1 MKRNEL
7 LAKSLT
13 LGLAVATAATSMS
26 VPGGLLAPETVYAEE
41 AGTEGVGGAG
51 NSEGEATD
59 TRTVL
64 NEENIGQYIGLGSS
78 VISVNSKAETAVGV
92 NVHYL
97 TKTGWSE
104 EKYGKC
110 VVKYRNVGG
119 SEWINPTFQVGES
132 YDVYVNVDDK
142 GTELAAAKELIKIG
156 TVKVYEDWESKDYY
170 LQCKDGE
177 SGEPLV
183 MDENYGTFDKGTND
197 FKNQMINDAIILA
210 PDGMKISTTVDGE
223 YTSKVI
229 IPREKLLGG
238 SKGMDIFAK
247 IDSQPQIYAK
257 NVHVYFKLLNG
268 DEKRI
273 SGSVELAGEAIIGKT
288 LKASV
293 TSDDKDTTYQY
304 RFVRE
309 KDGKEEVA
317 QAFGQ
322 SDSYTITKDDV
333 GCTIKVI
340 VTATTENMVGEL
352 VSDATAIVKKKVCDA
367 PTFGEN
373 CFDEATRT
381 LTATVT
387 DGITAAQLEYSLD
400 GGNTWVNGNVEN
412 SILTVDGTS
421 AALKLPA
428 QAYNANAIQIRV
440 AETDDTEA
448 SKEAL
453 YENAIARKGVNLA
466 EAKVSL
472 TDDNKTAFTYTGKPV
487 FDADSVTVVYGE
499 NKTLNASAYKV
510 YYTDSTATEAGT
522 NTVAP
527 TAVGDYKLWI
537 VPASEDSEDCYGST
551 TLEFNITAA
560 KVTTTEELQKYVNF
574 GEIPTL
580 TYNKQNQSD
589 TVCEKVTIKKEY
601 EKDTAIT
608 SISFKKE
615 NEDDDVDM
623 IGAGTYDVYVG
634 LAGNYET
641 EDPVKIDTVTIAPY
655 ETKASD
661 ITVEGNASTYYG
673 GEVLYQKM
681 NVNDLLDWE
690 KVKLTYKQVENGNGD
705 KVTDAEAFEKA
716 PENAG
721 KYDIY
726 VAYIDDDL
734 NCKNL
739 DATKTGAQIV
749 ITKADKKV
757 TAGQLVVN
765 SGDDKEQS
773 IDLKAIV
780 NELTCTGVD
789 QTIKANVTSDDGYFA
804 ADGLK
809 YADGVIKVK
818 LDTAKTS
825 NLPDNTKATIHVDF
839 GNSFNNYKV
848 AFDIPVV
855 ITTKKVANIT
865 IANATNGILGTY
877 GKVPE
882 QLTFTISGV
891 EGLDLTKK
899 TDAEIASAC
908 LEKYGNSNWAFG
920 CTIHN
925 QNGEEVKSIENAG
938 TYSVHVTYWD
948 SKCYGEIT
956 DVIVVEPKKIEQTA
970 DFNGILSLG
979 TASFAYNF
987 ENQYDAI
994 KKLVQLD
1001 AKDGVGS
1008 GDYDVVIKKG
1018 DSETE
1023 DASDAGSYGVYI
1035 VFNHGNYTTSG
1046 KLVQLGT
1053 VDIAKNKDAI
1063 TLDVAKDG
1071 TPIVRV
1077 GSRTIPNG
1085 ELQQILY
1092 VDKNGK
1098 ESKVK
1103 PTAAGKYKVKVSYT
1117 NSNLENKLEGA
1128 EKEFAITSGGSSGS
1142 SSSGGSTSGGSSAG
1156 GGAATTPSKD
1166 DTKKDDTK
1174 KDTTTKTETK
1184 PDGTK
1189 VTTTETKAAD
1199 GSVQT
1204 KIELKNDT
1212 AGVDATVNVAKD
1224 AQGKVTGVTADVN
1237 QTATDKQTAISAATV
1252 AQITA
1257 AAGTKDVAIT
1267 TKTVDANGKTVREVT
1282 VNASDLTA
1290 GKKLK
1295 VVAIDPKTGEKT
1307 LVNKTTYKV
1316 AADGSLALD
1325 NLGNDSYEV
1334 VTTAEVNALTKE
1346 ILQSI
1351 RPERS
1356 KANIA
1361 AGKKTKLSLDDALN
1375 MDNVAK
1381 ITYKTSK
1388 KSVATVNPNG
1398 TVTARKEGKVTIKA
1412 IVTLN
1417 NGKKK
1422 TVRMN
1427 LTVKARK

>member
-26 VPGGLLAPETVYAEE
+26 VPGGLLAPETVYAADESGTTESNVKLSSDNVATYFALSDQPIVAVTLNESTVTKVNGPLVNCVKEGTGVIDEKSYGKLTITFKDSTDKDDVEKNNLEVGKEYNVYINVDGKGTVLAAADQPVKLGKVTVYEDLGDNAILTYKDGSADAAGVTDLTNKEFKNDVVISVSEGATISTSSTVGSDTSVTIPRGNIVSGSLPVALYVKKNDKTYAKIVTLNFGQKAAPSGMTGTASITTAQGE
-41 AGTEGVGGAG
+41 AISKLVIGDTVKAKYDGLDAKSLKYQWYRVPA
-51 NSEGEATD
+51 EGEA
-59 TRTVL
+59 
-64 NEENIGQYIGLGSS
+64 
-78 VISVNSKAETAVGV
+78 
-92 NVHYL
+92 
-97 TKTGWSE
+97 
-104 EKYGKC
+104 
-110 VVKYRNVGG
+110 
-119 SEWINPTFQVGES
+119 
-132 YDVYVNVDDK
+132 
-142 GTELAAAKELIKIG
+142 
-156 TVKVYEDWESKDYY
+156 
-170 LQCKDGE
+170 
-177 SGEPLV
+177 
-183 MDENYGTFDKGTND
+183 
-197 FKNQMINDAIILA
+197 
-210 PDGMKISTTVDGE
+210 
-223 YTSKVI
+223 
-229 IPREKLLGG
+229 
-238 SKGMDIFAK
+238 
-247 IDSQPQIYAK
+247 
-257 NVHVYFKLLNG
+257 
-268 DEKRI
+268 
-273 SGSVELAGEAIIGKT
+273 EAI
-288 LKASV
+288 KA
-293 TSDDKDTTYQY
+293 
-304 RFVRE
+304 
-309 KDGKEEVA
+309 
-317 QAFGQ
+317 
-322 SDSYTITKDDV
+322 
-333 GCTIKVI
+333 
-340 VTATTENMVGEL
+340 ATTETYTVTTADLGCKLKVE
-352 VSDATAIVKKKVCDA
+352 VSDDALSGIKDATTSVAVAKKDYKGEA
-367 PTFGEN
+367 PKFGES

-381 LTATVT
+381 LTATVAEGT
-387 DGITAAQLEYSLD
+387 TAAQLEYSLD
-400 GGNTWVNGNVEN
+400 GGAVWTKGDATG
-412 SILTVDGTS
+412 SILTVEGTS
-421 AALKLPA
+421 AKLALD
-428 QAYNANAIQIRV
+428 ANAYETNKIQIRV
-440 AETDDTEA
+440 AATDDTEA
-448 SKEAL
+448 SEEAT
-453 YENAIARKGVNLA
+453 YTTAIPRKGVDL
-466 EAKVSL
+466 S
-472 TDDNKTAFTYTGKPV
+472 TATVKINNATETSFTYTGTDV
-487 FDADSVTVVYGE
+487 ITSVAVEGLDDT
-499 NKTLNASAYKV
+499 KYKV
-510 YYTDSTATEAGT
+510 YYTDSKAAEAGT

-537 VPASEDSEDCYGST
+537 VPASADSEDCYGSKSVD
-551 TLEFNITAA
+551 FSIKAITVD
-560 KVTTTEELQKYVNF
+560 KSTIGNYIDFTGLSDLK
-574 GEIPTL
+574 L
-580 TYNKQNQSD
+580 TYNGEDQWDNIFA
-589 TVCEKVTIKKEY
+589 V
-601 EKDTAIT
+601 
-608 SISFKKE
+608 ISSKNTKLVPEDELDVVFKKQ
-615 NEDDDVDM
+615 DDASQKNYLDDIVD
-623 IGAGTYDVYVG
+623 AGTYNVYVG
-634 LAGNYET
+634 IDLENIKTT
-641 EDPVKIDTVTIAPY
+641 EPVQIGTVTVDKY
-655 ETKASD
+655 KTDASA
-661 ITVEGNASTYYG
+661 IKVVGNESTYYG
-673 GEVLYQKM
+673 GTVLYKNMDVTDPLMKGQF
-681 NVNDLLDWE
+681 VTLS
-690 KVKLTYKQVENGNGD
+690 YKQIQDGNDNTVNKGLSD
-705 KVTDAEAFEKA
+705 TA
-716 PENAG
+716 PVNAG
-721 KYDIY
+721 IY
-726 VAYIDDDL
+726 EIHATYTKDP
-734 NCKNL
+734 NCEAL
-739 DATKTGAQIV
+739 GTTKTDAQIV

-765 SGDDKEQS
+765 KDATEEQS
-773 IDLKAIV
+773 IDLTAIV
-780 NELTCTGVD
+780 NELKCEGLD
-789 QTIKANVTSDDGYFA
+789 QPITADVTSKDDYFTT
-804 ADGLK
+804 DGLK
-809 YADGVIKVK
+809 YEDGVIKVK
-818 LDTAKTS
+818 LDTSKTGS
-825 NLPDNTKATIHVDF
+825 LTDNTKATIHVDF
-839 GNSFNNYKV
+839 KNSFNNYKV

-865 IANATNGILGTY
+865 IANAAAGVLGTY
-877 GKVPE
+877 ESLPE

-891 EGLDLTKK
+891 DGLDLTEK
-899 TDAEIASAC
+899 TDAEIANAC
-908 LEKYGNSNWAFG
+908 SEKYGDSNWAFG

-956 DVIVVEPKKIEQTA
+956 DVIVVKPKEIGQTA

-979 TASFAYNF
+979 TASLAYNF

-1035 VFNHGNYTTSG
+1035 AFNHGNYTTSG

-1071 TPIVRV
+1071 TPIVKV
-1077 GSRTIPNG
+1077 GSRTIPN
-1085 ELQQILY
+1085 EKLQKIQY
-1092 VDKNGK
+1092 FDEKGK
-1098 ESKVK
+1098 ELSVK

-1128 EKEFAITSGGSSGS
+1128 EKEFTITSGNTSVVSPSGGSSV
-1142 SSSGGSTSGGSSAG
+1142 G

-1204 KIELKNDT
+1204 KIELKNDV

-1252 AQITA
+1252 AQITE
-1257 AAGTKDVAIT
+1257 AAGTKDVEIT

-1334 VTTAEVNALTKE
+1334 VTTAEINALTKE

>member
-1 MKRNEL
+1 MHKRRTWGMKRNEL

-26 VPGGLLAPETVYAEE
+26 VPGGLLTPETVYAADES
-41 AGTEGVGGAG
+41 GTTESNVKLSSDNVATYFALSDQPIVAVTLNESTVTKVNGPLVNCVKEGTGVIDEKSYGKLTITFKDSTDKDDVEKNNLEVGKEYNVYINVDGKG
-51 NSEGEATD
+51 
-59 TRTVL
+59 TVL
-64 NEENIGQYIGLGSS
+64 AAADQPVKLGK
-78 VISVNSKAETAVGV
+78 VTVYEDLGDNAILTYKDGADDKTGVTDLTNKEFKNDVGISVSDGATISTSSTVGSNTSVTIPRGNIVSGSLPVALYVKKDNTTYAKIVTLNFAQKAAPSEMTGTASITTEKDGAISKLVIGDTVKAKYEGSDAKSLKYQWYRVPAAGDEAVKIEGATEASYTLTA
-92 NVHYL
+92 
-97 TKTGWSE
+97 
-104 EKYGKC
+104 
-110 VVKYRNVGG
+110 
-119 SEWINPTFQVGES
+119 
-132 YDVYVNVDDK
+132 DDK
-142 GTELAAAKELIKIG
+142 GCKM
-156 TVKVYEDWESKDYY
+156 KVVIS
-170 LQCKDGE
+170 
-177 SGEPLV
+177 
-183 MDENYGTFDKGTND
+183 
-197 FKNQMINDAIILA
+197 DATL
-210 PDGMKISTTVDGE
+210 S
-223 YTSKVI
+223 
-229 IPREKLLGG
+229 G
-238 SKGMDIFAK
+238 SK
-247 IDSQPQIYAK
+247 
-257 NVHVYFKLLNG
+257 
-268 DEKRI
+268 E
-273 SGSVELAGEAIIGKT
+273 
-288 LKASV
+288 
-293 TSDDKDTTYQY
+293 
-304 RFVRE
+304 
-309 KDGKEEVA
+309 
-317 QAFGQ
+317 
-322 SDSYTITKDDV
+322 
-333 GCTIKVI
+333 
-340 VTATTENMVGEL
+340 ATTEAV
-352 VSDATAIVKKKVCDA
+352 VKM
-367 PTFGEN
+367 
-373 CFDEATRT
+373 
-381 LTATVT
+381 
-387 DGITAAQLEYSLD
+387 
-400 GGNTWVNGNVEN
+400 
-412 SILTVDGTS
+412 
-421 AALKLPA
+421 
-428 QAYNANAIQIRV
+428 
-440 AETDDTEA
+440 
-448 SKEAL
+448 
-453 YENAIARKGVNLA
+453 KGVNL
-466 EAKVSL
+466 ETAKVTL
-472 TDDNKTAFTYTGKPV
+472 NDAADKNEFTYTGT
-487 FDADSVTVVYGE
+487 SVITSVKVASGE
-499 NKTLNASAYKV
+499 TTLEESKYKV
-510 YYTDSTATEAGT
+510 CYTNSTATEAGT

-537 VPASEDSEDCYGST
+537 VPASEDSEDCYGSKSVD
-551 TLEFNITAA
+551 FSIKAITVDETNKNSYIEYAG
-560 KVTTTEELQKYVNF
+560 LQNL
-574 GEIPTL
+574 TL
-580 TYNKQNQSD
+580 TYNGEDQWDNIFAVISSKNTKLVPEDELDVVFKKQNDSSQ
-589 TVCEKVTIKKEY
+589 KNY
-601 EKDTAIT
+601 L
-608 SISFKKE
+608 
-615 NEDDDVDM
+615 DDIVD
-623 IGAGTYDVYVG
+623 AGTYDVYVG
-634 LAGNYET
+634 IYLDNIKTT
-641 EDPVKIDTVTIAPY
+641 EPVQIGTVTVDPHQ
-655 ETKASD
+655 TDASA
-661 ITVEGNASTYYG
+661 IKVVGNESTYYG
-673 GEVLYQKM
+673 GTVLHK
-681 NVNDLLDWE
+681 NVDVTDSLMQGQL
-690 KVKLTYKQVENGNGD
+690 VTLTYKQVKDGNGND
-705 KVTDAEAFEKA
+705 VVKEASEAA
-716 PENAG
+716 PVNAG
-721 KYDIY
+721 TYDIY
-726 VAYIDDDL
+726 AAYTKDP
-734 NCKNL
+734 NCTAL

-765 SGDDKEQS
+765 KDATEEQS
-773 IDLKAIV
+773 IDLTAIV
-780 NELTCTGVD
+780 DKLTCTGVD
-789 QTIKANVTSDDGYFA
+789 QTIKANVTSDDDYFT

-809 YADGVIKVK
+809 YEGGVIKVK
-818 LDTAKTS
+818 LDTAKTN

-839 GNSFNNYKV
+839 KNSFNNYKV

-877 GKVPE
+877 GKVPK

-891 EGLDLTKK
+891 ENLDLTKK
-899 TDAEIASAC
+899 TDAEIKSAC
-908 LEKYGNSNWAFG
+908 LEKYGDSNWAFG

-956 DVIVVEPKKIEQTA
+956 DVIVVKPKEIGQTS
-970 DFNGILSLG
+970 DFGGILSLG
-979 TASFAYNF
+979 TASLAYNF

-1008 GDYDVVIKKG
+1008 GDYEVVIKKG

-1035 VFNHGNYTTSG
+1035 AFNHGNYTTSG

-1071 TPIVRV
+1071 TPIVKV
-1077 GSRTIPNG
+1077 GSRTIPNK

-1092 VDKNGK
+1092 VD
-1098 ESKVK
+1098 ESGAESGVK

-1128 EKEFAITSGGSSGS
+1128 VKEFTITSGGSSGNTS
-1142 SSSGGSTSGGSSAG
+1142 VVSPSGGSSAG

-1295 VVAIDPKTGEKT
+1295 VVAVDPKTGEKT

>member
-41 AGTEGVGGAG
+41 ADAEGASGSSA
-51 NSEGEATD
+51 GEATD

-64 NEENIGQYIGLGSS
+64 SESNLKDYFKLAIPIITIKSGETTTPVIGAVVGYKKEANAEECKKLYGDIQITYKDADGAKDVQPTAF
-78 VISVNSKAETAVGV
+78 KAGETYTVF
-92 NVHYL
+92 
-97 TKTGWSE
+97 
-104 EKYGKC
+104 
-110 VVKYRNVGG
+110 
-119 SEWINPTFQVGES
+119 I
-132 YDVYVNVDDK
+132 NVDGK
-142 GTELAAAKELIKIG
+142 GSKLAAASDALKLGEVTAYEDVPDDLTLTFKDGSDDGKGVTDITGQTFKNNVIVSVEGATIG
-156 TVKVYEDWESKDYY
+156 T
-170 LQCKDGE
+170 
-177 SGEPLV
+177 
-183 MDENYGTFDKGTND
+183 DENVGEGTSVTISRENIASGTYPVALYVKKDDKTYAKIVTLNFAQKAAPSEMTGKASITDSEGAPISKLVIGDTVKAQYDGKDAKSLKYQWYRVPAEGGEAEAIANATAETYTLTAADKGY
-197 FKNQMINDAIILA
+197 KMKVVISDATL
-210 PDGMKISTTVDGE
+210 S
-223 YTSKVI
+223 
-229 IPREKLLGG
+229 G
-238 SKGMDIFAK
+238 SK
-247 IDSQPQIYAK
+247 
-257 NVHVYFKLLNG
+257 
-268 DEKRI
+268 E
-273 SGSVELAGEAIIGKT
+273 
-288 LKASV
+288 
-293 TSDDKDTTYQY
+293 
-304 RFVRE
+304 
-309 KDGKEEVA
+309 
-317 QAFGQ
+317 
-322 SDSYTITKDDV
+322 
-333 GCTIKVI
+333 
-340 VTATTENMVGEL
+340 ATTEAV
-352 VSDATAIVKKKVCDA
+352 VKM
-367 PTFGEN
+367 
-373 CFDEATRT
+373 
-381 LTATVT
+381 
-387 DGITAAQLEYSLD
+387 
-400 GGNTWVNGNVEN
+400 
-412 SILTVDGTS
+412 
-421 AALKLPA
+421 
-428 QAYNANAIQIRV
+428 
-440 AETDDTEA
+440 
-448 SKEAL
+448 
-453 YENAIARKGVNLA
+453 KGVNLA
-466 EAKVSL
+466 DVNVTLNDSAGKNE
-472 TDDNKTAFTYTGKPV
+472 FTYTGE
-487 FDADSVTVVYGE
+487 SVIKSVKVASGE
-499 NKTLNASAYKV
+499 TELDKSKYKV
-510 YYTDSTATEAGT
+510 YYTDSAATEAGT
-522 NTVAP
+522 DTVAP

-537 VPASEDSEDCYGST
+537 VPAEGADEDCYDSKSVDFSIKAITVDKST
-551 TLEFNITAA
+551 IDNYIAY
-560 KVTTTEELQKYVNF
+560 TELSNLK
-574 GEIPTL
+574 L
-580 TYNKQNQSD
+580 TYNGEDQWDNIFA
-589 TVCEKVTIKKEY
+589 V
-601 EKDTAIT
+601 
-608 SISFKKE
+608 ISSKNTKLVPEDELDVVFKKQGASQ
-615 NEDDDVDM
+615 EDYLDDIVD
-623 IGAGTYDVYVG
+623 AGTYNVYVG
-634 LAGNYET
+634 IDLENIKTT
-641 EDPVKIDTVTIAPY
+641 EPVQIGTVTVDKY
-655 ETKASD
+655 KTDASA
-661 ITVEGNASTYYG
+661 IKVVGNESAYYG
-673 GEVLYQKM
+673 GTVLHKNM
-681 NVNDLLDWE
+681 DVTDPLMKGLF
-690 KVKLTYKQVENGNGD
+690 VTLTYKQVKDGNGNVVD
-705 KVTDAEAFEKA
+705 KDASQAA
-716 PENAG
+716 PVNAG
-721 KYDIY
+721 TYDIY
-726 VAYIDDDL
+726 AAYTNDP
-734 NCKNL
+734 NCTDL
-739 DATKTGAQIV
+739 DATKTGEQIV
-749 ITKADKKV
+749 ITKADKNV

-765 SGDDKEQS
+765 KDATEEQS
-773 IDLKAIV
+773 IDLTGIV
-780 NELTCTGVD
+780 KELTCSGVD
-789 QTIKANVTSDDGYFA
+789 QTITADVTSEDGYFA
-804 ADGLK
+804 TDGLK
-809 YADGVIKVK
+809 YENGVIKVK
-818 LDTAKTS
+818 LDTAKTG

-891 EGLDLTKK
+891 ENLDLTEK
-899 TDAEIASAC
+899 TDAEIANAC
-908 LEKYGNSNWAFG
+908 SGKYGDSNWAFG

-1018 DSETE
+1018 VSETE

-1035 VFNHGNYTTSG
+1035 AFNHGNYTTSG
-1046 KLVQLGT
+1046 LVQLGT

-1071 TPIVRV
+1071 TPIVKV
-1077 GSRTIPNG
+1077 GSRTIPN
-1085 ELQQILY
+1085 EKLQKILY
-1092 VDKNGK
+1092 LDEKGK
-1098 ESKVK
+1098 ELDAK

-1117 NSNLENKLEGA
+1117 NSNLENKLEGV
-1128 EKEFAITSGGSSGS
+1128 EKEFTITSGGSSGNTT
-1142 SSSGGSTSGGSSAG
+1142 GGSTSGGSSVG

-1204 KIELKNDT
+1204 KIELKNDV

-1295 VVAIDPKTGEKT
+1295 VVAVDPKTGEKT

-1356 KANIA
+1356 KANLA

>member
-26 VPGGLLAPETVYAEE
+26 VPGGLLAPESVYAEE
-41 AGTEGVGGAG
+41 TGTEGVGGTG
-51 NSEGEATD
+51 NSGTTAEDD
-59 TRTVL
+59 T
-64 NEENIGQYIGLGSS
+64 
-78 VISVNSKAETAVGV
+78 
-92 NVHYL
+92 
-97 TKTGWSE
+97 TKT
-104 EKYGKC
+104 
-110 VVKYRNVGG
+110 
-119 SEWINPTFQVGES
+119 
-132 YDVYVNVDDK
+132 
-142 GTELAAAKELIKIG
+142 KIQLSA
-156 TVKVYEDWESKDYY
+156 DN
-170 LQCKDGE
+170 L
-177 SGEPLV
+177 P
-183 MDENYGTFDKGTND
+183 N
-197 FKNQMINDAIILA
+197 
-210 PDGMKISTTVDGE
+210 
-223 YTSKVI
+223 
-229 IPREKLLGG
+229 
-238 SKGMDIFAK
+238 
-247 IDSQPQIYAK
+247 
-257 NVHVYFKLLNG
+257 YFKLAIPIITIKSGETTTPVIGAVVGYKQEASAEECKKLYGDIQITYKDANG
-268 DEKRI
+268 ANEVQPTAFKAGETYTVFINVDGKGSELVKASEALKLGEVTAYEDVPDDLTLTFKDGSADSTGVTNI
-273 SGSVELAGEAIIGKT
+273 TNKTFDNDVIVSVEGATIGTDENVGEG
-288 LKASV
+288 ASV
-293 TSDDKDTTYQY
+293 TISRENIASGTYPVALYVKKDDKTYAKIVALNFAQKAAPSEMTGTASITDSEGSSISKLVVGDTVKAKYEGSDVKSLKYQWY
-304 RFVRE
+304 RVPLE
-309 KDGKEEVA
+309 GDEAVKIAD
-317 QAFGQ
+317 
-322 SDSYTITKDDV
+322 
-333 GCTIKVI
+333 
-340 VTATTENMVGEL
+340 ATTETYTLTAADKGYKMKV
-352 VSDATAIVKKKVCDA
+352 VISDATLS
-367 PTFGEN
+367 G
-373 CFDEATRT
+373 
-381 LTATVT
+381 
-387 DGITAAQLEYSLD
+387 
-400 GGNTWVNGNVEN
+400 
-412 SILTVDGTS
+412 
-421 AALKLPA
+421 
-428 QAYNANAIQIRV
+428 
-440 AETDDTEA
+440 
-448 SKEAL
+448 SKEATT
-453 YENAIARKGVNLA
+453 EAVVKMKGVNLA
-466 EAKVSL
+466 DVNVTLNDSAGKNE
-472 TDDNKTAFTYTGKPV
+472 FTYTGE
-487 FDADSVTVVYGE
+487 SVIKSVKVASGE
-499 NKTLNASAYKV
+499 TELDKSKYKV
-510 YYTDSTATEAGT
+510 YYTDSAATEAGT
-522 NTVAP
+522 DTVAP

-537 VPASEDSEDCYGST
+537 VPAEGADEDCYDSKSVDFSIKAITVDKST
-551 TLEFNITAA
+551 IDNYIAY
-560 KVTTTEELQKYVNF
+560 TELSNLK
-574 GEIPTL
+574 L
-580 TYNKQNQSD
+580 TYNGEDQWDNIFA
-589 TVCEKVTIKKEY
+589 V
-601 EKDTAIT
+601 
-608 SISFKKE
+608 ISSKNTKLVPEDELDVVFKKQGASQ
-615 NEDDDVDM
+615 EDYLDDIVD
-623 IGAGTYDVYVG
+623 AGTYNVYVG
-634 LAGNYET
+634 IDLENIKTT
-641 EDPVKIDTVTIAPY
+641 EPVQIGTVTVDKY
-655 ETKASD
+655 KTDASA
-661 ITVEGNASTYYG
+661 IKVVGNESAYYG
-673 GEVLYQKM
+673 GTVLHKNMDVTDPLMKGQF
-681 NVNDLLDWE
+681 VT
-690 KVKLTYKQVENGNGD
+690 LTYKQVKDGNGNAVD
-705 KVTDAEAFEKA
+705 KDASEAA
-716 PENAG
+716 PVNAG
-721 KYDIY
+721 TYDIY
-726 VAYIDDDL
+726 AAYTNDS
-734 NCKNL
+734 NCTDL
-739 DATKTGAQIV
+739 DATKTGEQIV
-749 ITKADKKV
+749 ITKADKNV

-765 SGDDKEQS
+765 KDATEEQS
-773 IDLKAIV
+773 IDLTGIV
-780 NELTCTGVD
+780 KELTCSGVD
-789 QTIKANVTSDDGYFA
+789 QTITADVTSEDGYFA
-804 ADGLK
+804 TDGLK
-809 YADGVIKVK
+809 YENGVIKVK
-818 LDTAKTS
+818 LDTAKTG

-891 EGLDLTKK
+891 ENLDLTEK
-899 TDAEIASAC
+899 TDAEIANAC
-908 LEKYGNSNWAFG
+908 SGKYGDSNWAFG

-1035 VFNHGNYTTSG
+1035 AFNYGNYTTSG

-1077 GSRTIPNG
+1077 GSRTIPN
-1085 ELQQILY
+1085 EKLQKIQY
-1092 VDKNGK
+1092 FDEKGK
-1098 ESKVK
+1098 ELSVK

-1128 EKEFAITSGGSSGS
+1128 EKEFTITSGNTSVVSPSGGSSV
-1142 SSSGGSTSGGSSAG
+1142 G

-1174 KDTTTKTETK
+1174 KDTTTKTETN

-1212 AGVDATVNVAKD
+1212 AGVDATVNVEKD

-1252 AQITA
+1252 AQITE

-1295 VVAIDPKTGEKT
+1295 VVAVDPKTGEKT

>member
-41 AGTEGVGGAG
+41 AGTAGAEAAG
-51 NSEGEATD
+51 NSEGETKDTTD

-64 NEENIGQYIGLGSS
+64 SEKNIEQYIGLGSS

-97 TKTGWSE
+97 TQTGWSE

-110 VVKYRNVGG
+110 VVKYCKAGS
-119 SEWINPTFQVGES
+119 SEWINPTFPVGES
-132 YDVYVNVDDK
+132 YDVYVNVDGT
-142 GTELAAAKELIKIG
+142 GTELAAAEKPIKIG
-156 TVKVYEDWESKDYY
+156 TATVYEDWESKDYY

-183 MDENYGTFDKGTND
+183 MDENYGTFDKETND
-197 FKNQMINDAIILA
+197 FKNQLINDAIILA
-210 PDGMKISTTVDGE
+210 PDGMKISTTVAGE

-229 IPREKLLGG
+229 IPREKLSGG

-257 NVHVYFKLLNG
+257 KVHVYFKLLNG

-340 VTATTENMVGEL
+340 VTATTENIVGEL

-421 AALKLPA
+421 AALKLTA

-453 YENAIARKGVNLA
+453 YVNAIARKGVNLA

-472 TDDNKTAFTYTGKPV
+472 TDDNKTAFTYTGKPA

-537 VPASEDSEDCYGST
+537 VPVSEDSEDCYGSKSVD
-551 TLEFNITAA
+551 FSIKAITVDETNKDSYIEYAGL
-560 KVTTTEELQKYVNF
+560 KNL
-574 GEIPTL
+574 TL
-580 TYNKQNQSD
+580 TYNGNGQCD
-589 TVCEKVTIKKEY
+589 DDFFDAVY
-601 EKDTAIT
+601 PKDQELIPDWE
-608 SISFKKE
+608 ILFKKTTDQTE
-615 NEDDDVDM
+615 NYLDDIVD
-623 IGAGTYDVYVG
+623 AGTYNVY
-634 LAGNYET
+634 
-641 EDPVKIDTVTIAPY
+641 VKIDQENIK
-655 ETKASD
+655 TKEPVQVGTAEIKKYQPKVDDIVVLNQTQTYTGSKIDAEMKSASYLLN
-661 ITVEGNASTYYG
+661 G
-673 GEVLYQKM
+673 K
-681 NVNDLLDWE
+681 NV
-690 KVKLTYKQVENGNGD
+690 KITYKQAGQEV
-705 KVTDAEAFEKA
+705 AE
-716 PENAG
+716 PINAG
-721 KYDIY
+721 TYDIY
-726 VAYIDDDL
+726 VAYTGDD
-734 NCKNL
+734 NCEALVETKKNSIL
-739 DATKTGAQIV
+739 TIEKATDHSAFSP
-749 ITKADKKV
+749 
-757 TAGQLVVN
+757 LVVKKDTESN
-765 SGDDKEQS
+765 AEYDLTAAVAKWTLSGTDTNVKAAVKVDDPYASYIE
-773 IDLKAIV
+773 
-780 NELTCTGVD
+780 
-789 QTIKANVTSDDGYFA
+789 
-804 ADGLK
+804 GLK
-809 YADGVIKVK
+809 YADGKVSFK
-818 LDTAKTS
+818 LSDAG
-825 NLPDNTKATIHVDF
+825 KALTEQKEFAIHVDF
-839 GNSFNNYKV
+839 GESFTNYNV
-848 AFDIPVV
+848 AFDLPVI
-855 ITTKKVANIT
+855 ITDKTPVDISIKDNVSNLIYDGNAKTISYEVKQGETPVEGAAGKLNVTITKNGKSESEIKDAGTYVVTAEYKADDKYGKLVQEITVAPKKISDTEELKKCFRIGDLNLTYDMTDHGEAIAAAVKMIEGSGIENNEYRVRIVGDTVNAGDAIAVKIKTWDGNYYTDDYVELGNVTISKGKITLKVTADATGTPTITVGDKT
-865 IANATNGILGTY
+865 IANNACELKYYDNAGKELAAKPTAPGTY
-877 GKVPE
+877 KVKVTYTDDKNLADPATGE
-882 QLTFTISGV
+882 ATFTISG
-891 EGLDLTKK
+891 
-899 TDAEIASAC
+899 S
-908 LEKYGNSNWAFG
+908 S
-920 CTIHN
+920 
-925 QNGEEVKSIENAG
+925 
-938 TYSVHVTYWD
+938 
-948 SKCYGEIT
+948 
-956 DVIVVEPKKIEQTA
+956 
-970 DFNGILSLG
+970 
-979 TASFAYNF
+979 
-987 ENQYDAI
+987 
-994 KKLVQLD
+994 
-1001 AKDGVGS
+1001 
-1008 GDYDVVIKKG
+1008 
-1018 DSETE
+1018 
-1023 DASDAGSYGVYI
+1023 
-1035 VFNHGNYTTSG
+1035 
-1046 KLVQLGT
+1046 
-1053 VDIAKNKDAI
+1053 
-1063 TLDVAKDG
+1063 
-1071 TPIVRV
+1071 
-1077 GSRTIPNG
+1077 
-1085 ELQQILY
+1085 
-1092 VDKNGK
+1092 
-1098 ESKVK
+1098 
-1103 PTAAGKYKVKVSYT
+1103 
-1117 NSNLENKLEGA
+1117 
-1128 EKEFAITSGGSSGS
+1128 SGGSSSGG

-1295 VVAIDPKTGEKT
+1295 VVAVDPKTGEKT

>member
-26 VPGGLLAPETVYAEE
+26 VPGGLLAPQTVYAEDGGGTTTGDSTSKVKLSSE
-41 AGTEGVGGAG
+41 NVGEYFTLSDQPIVAVTLKEQVVTEVKGPDVKCVKEGTSVIDGGLYGKLTITFKDSEKNDVQKKDLKVGKTYNAYINVDGNGSVLAAADEPVNLGEVTVYEDLGDNATLTYKDGADDTAGV
-51 NSEGEATD
+51 TD
-59 TRTVL
+59 LTSKEFKNDV
-64 NEENIGQYIGLGSS
+64 
-78 VISVNSKAETAVGV
+78 VISVFEGAT
-92 NVHYL
+92 
-97 TKTGWSE
+97 
-104 EKYGKC
+104 
-110 VVKYRNVGG
+110 
-119 SEWINPTFQVGES
+119 
-132 YDVYVNVDDK
+132 
-142 GTELAAAKELIKIG
+142 
-156 TVKVYEDWESKDYY
+156 
-170 LQCKDGE
+170 
-177 SGEPLV
+177 
-183 MDENYGTFDKGTND
+183 
-197 FKNQMINDAIILA
+197 
-210 PDGMKISTTVDGE
+210 ISTSSTVGTD
-223 YTSKVI
+223 TSVTI
-229 IPREKLLGG
+229 SRGNIVSG
-238 SKGMDIFAK
+238 SLPVVLYVKKGDTTYAK
-247 IDSQPQIYAK
+247 I
-257 NVHVYFKLLNG
+257 VTLNFAQKAAPSEMTG
-268 DEKRI
+268 TASI
-273 SGSVELAGEAIIGKT
+273 TTAQGEAISKLVIGDTVKAKYEGSDAKS
-288 LKASV
+288 LK
-293 TSDDKDTTYQY
+293 YQWY
-304 RFVRE
+304 RVPLE
-309 KDGKEEVA
+309 GDEAVKIAD
-317 QAFGQ
+317 
-322 SDSYTITKDDV
+322 
-333 GCTIKVI
+333 
-340 VTATTENMVGEL
+340 ATTETYTLTAADKGYKMKV
-352 VSDATAIVKKKVCDA
+352 VISDATLS
-367 PTFGEN
+367 G
-373 CFDEATRT
+373 
-381 LTATVT
+381 
-387 DGITAAQLEYSLD
+387 
-400 GGNTWVNGNVEN
+400 
-412 SILTVDGTS
+412 
-421 AALKLPA
+421 
-428 QAYNANAIQIRV
+428 
-440 AETDDTEA
+440 
-448 SKEAL
+448 SKEATT
-453 YENAIARKGVNLA
+453 EAVVKMKGVNLA
-466 EAKVSL
+466 DVNVTLNDSAGKNE
-472 TDDNKTAFTYTGKPV
+472 FTYTGE
-487 FDADSVTVVYGE
+487 SVIKSVKVASGE
-499 NKTLNASAYKV
+499 TELDKSKYKV
-510 YYTDSTATEAGT
+510 YYTDSAATEAGT
-522 NTVAP
+522 DTVAP

-537 VPASEDSEDCYGST
+537 VPAEGADEDCYDSQSVAFSI
-551 TLEFNITAA
+551 EAITVDKNTIDNYIAYTGLSNL
-560 KVTTTEELQKYVNF
+560 K
-574 GEIPTL
+574 L
-580 TYNKQNQSD
+580 TYNGEDQWDNIFA
-589 TVCEKVTIKKEY
+589 V
-601 EKDTAIT
+601 
-608 SISFKKE
+608 ISSKNTKLVPEDELDVVFKKQ
-615 NEDDDVDM
+615 DDASQKDYLDDIVD
-623 IGAGTYDVYVG
+623 AGTYNVYVG
-634 LAGNYET
+634 IDLKNIKTT
-641 EDPVKIDTVTIAPY
+641 EPVKIGTVTVDKY
-655 ETKASD
+655 KTDASA
-661 ITVEGNASTYYG
+661 IKVVGNESTYYG
-673 GEVLYQKM
+673 GTVLHKNM
-681 NVNDLLDWE
+681 DVTDPLMKDH
-690 KVKLTYKQVENGNGD
+690 VTLTYKQVKDGNGNAVD
-705 KVTDAEAFEKA
+705 KDASEAA
-716 PENAG
+716 PVDAG
-721 KYDIY
+721 IY
-726 VAYIDDDL
+726 EIYAAYNHDP
-734 NCKNL
+734 NCEAL
-739 DATKTGAQIV
+739 GTTKTDAQIV

-765 SGDDKEQS
+765 KDATEERS
-773 IDLKAIV
+773 IDLTAIV
-780 NELTCTGVD
+780 NELKCEGLD
-789 QTIKANVTSDDGYFA
+789 QPITADVTSKDDYFTK
-804 ADGLK
+804 DGLK
-809 YADGVIKVK
+809 YEGGVIKVT
-818 LDTAKTS
+818 LDTTKTGS
-825 NLPDNTKATIHVDF
+825 LTDNTKATIHVDF
-839 GNSFNNYKV
+839 KNSFNNYKV

-865 IANATNGILGTY
+865 IANAAAGVLGTY
-877 GKVPE
+877 ESLPK

-891 EGLDLTKK
+891 DGLDLTGK
-899 TDAEIASAC
+899 TDAEIANAC
-908 LEKYGNSNWAFG
+908 SGKYGDSNWAFG

-925 QNGEEVKSIENAG
+925 QNGEEIKSIENAG

-948 SKCYGEIT
+948 STCYGEIT
-956 DVIVVEPKKIEQTA
+956 DVIVVEPKEIEQTA

-1035 VFNHGNYTTSG
+1035 AFNHGNYTTSG

-1053 VDIAKNKDAI
+1053 VDIAENKDAI

-1071 TPIVRV
+1071 TPIVKV
-1077 GSRTIPNG
+1077 GSRTIPNETLQTIQYFDEKG
-1085 ELQQILY
+1085 NEL
-1092 VDKNGK
+1092 
-1098 ESKVK
+1098 KVK

-1128 EKEFAITSGGSSGS
+1128 VKEFTITSGSSSGS
-1142 SSSGGSTSGGSSAG
+1142 SSSGSSTSGGSSAG

-1204 KIELKNDT
+1204 RIELKNDT

-1295 VVAIDPKTGEKT
+1295 VVAVDPKTGEKT

>member
-13 LGLAVATAATSMS
+13 LGLAVATVATSMS

-41 AGTEGVGGAG
+41 NDAEGVGGAE

-59 TRTVL
+59 TTDTRTVL
-64 NEENIGQYIGLGSS
+64 SEKNIGQYIGLGSS
-78 VISVNSKAETAVGV
+78 VMSVNSKAGTADGV

-97 TKTGWSE
+97 TQTGWSE

-110 VVKYRNVGG
+110 VVKYCKAGG
-119 SEWINPTFQVGES
+119 SEWINPNFQVGES
-132 YDVYVNVDDK
+132 YDVYVNVDGAGK
-142 GTELAAAKELIKIG
+142 ELAAAEKPIKIG
-156 TVKVYEDWESKDYY
+156 TATVYEDWESKDYY

-183 MDENYGTFDKGTND
+183 MDENYGTFDKETND
-197 FKNQMINDAIILA
+197 FKNQLINDAIILA

-257 NVHVYFKLLNG
+257 KVHVYFKLLNG

-273 SGSVELAGEAIIGKT
+273 SGSVELVGEAIIGRT

-293 TSDDKDTTYQY
+293 TSDAKDTTYQY

-340 VTATTENMVGEL
+340 VTATTENIVGEL

-373 CFDEATRT
+373 CFDEATRI

-387 DGITAAQLEYSLD
+387 NGITAAQLEYSLD

-421 AALKLPA
+421 AALKLTA
-428 QAYNANAIQIRV
+428 QAYNANAIRIRV

-448 SKEAL
+448 SEEAL
-453 YENAIARKGVNLA
+453 YVNAIVRKGVNLA

-472 TDDNKTAFTYTGKPV
+472 TDDNKTTFTYTGKPA
-487 FDADSVTVVYGE
+487 FDAGSVTVVYGE
-499 NKTLNASAYKV
+499 NKTLNANAYKV
-510 YYTDSTATEAGT
+510 YYTDSKAAEAGT

-537 VPASEDSEDCYGST
+537 VPAEGADEDCYGNKTVEFSIKAVEVTSENIATYIDFST
-551 TLEFNITAA
+551 LKNA
-560 KVTTTEELQKYVNF
+560 
-574 GEIPTL
+574 TL
-580 TYNKQNQSD
+580 TYGRDEKADELFDYVTVKDEYIKEIPEYELVFQKTTAPTEGTASQSD
-589 TVCEKVTIKKEY
+589 GY
-601 EKDTAIT
+601 LDD
-608 SISFKKE
+608 IS
-615 NEDDDVDM
+615 D
-623 IGAGTYDVYVG
+623 AGTYKVF
-634 LAGNYET
+634 
-641 EDPVKIDTVTIAPY
+641 VKINAQNIQTPTPVEIGTVTIDKY
-655 ETKASD
+655 QTKDSD
-661 ITVEGNASTYYG
+661 IAVEGKTVTYNG
-673 GEVLYQKM
+673 QPAAAEVSS
-681 NVNDLLDWE
+681 VWVGLDKS
-690 KVKLTYKQVENGNGD
+690 KVKLIYKKDGQEVASPTNVGTYEVYASYEGD
-705 KVTDAEAFEKA
+705 NNCAAFTGTEKKAELIINKATDNTSF
-716 PENAG
+716 
-721 KYDIY
+721 
-726 VAYIDDDL
+726 
-734 NCKNL
+734 
-739 DATKTGAQIV
+739 DA
-749 ITKADKKV
+749 
-757 TAGQLVVN
+757 LVV
-765 SGDDKEQS
+765 
-773 IDLKAIV
+773 KA
-780 NELTCTGVD
+780 
-789 QTIKANVTSDDGYFA
+789 A
-804 ADGLK
+804 ADTAAQEYNLSEAVNKWTLSGTDTNVNAEVKVDDAYASYIEGLK
-809 YADGVIKVK
+809 YADGKVSFK
-818 LDTAKTS
+818 LSDAG
-825 NLPDNTKATIHVDF
+825 KALKEQKEFAIHVDF
-839 GNSFNNYKV
+839 GESFTNYNV
-848 AFDIPVV
+848 AFDIPVI
-855 ITTKKVANIT
+855 ITDKSPVSIEVNEKAALTYDGKEKSLTYKISGDDFKEISSATNDTENFTVTITKDGTKVFGIKDAGTYVVTAEYASDKNYGKLVREVTVAPKNVTDVKGLFT
-865 IANATNGILGTY
+865 IASLDLKYDMKTDFFNQIIAAVKAKADAGVTDGDYTVWVEQTVDTADGYSLAGDATVSIEITGGNYRTNGKLQLKTVTIAKGTIALTVTASNKGEVTVKVGDKVIPNGNVTIEYYKGDDKLNAKPTAPGTY
-877 GKVPE
+877 KVKVTYTDDKNLTAPATGE
-882 QLTFTISGV
+882 ATFTISG
-891 EGLDLTKK
+891 
-899 TDAEIASAC
+899 S
-908 LEKYGNSNWAFG
+908 S
-920 CTIHN
+920 
-925 QNGEEVKSIENAG
+925 S
-938 TYSVHVTYWD
+938 
-948 SKCYGEIT
+948 
-956 DVIVVEPKKIEQTA
+956 
-970 DFNGILSLG
+970 
-979 TASFAYNF
+979 
-987 ENQYDAI
+987 
-994 KKLVQLD
+994 
-1001 AKDGVGS
+1001 GS
-1008 GDYDVVIKKG
+1008 
-1018 DSETE
+1018 S
-1023 DASDAGSYGVYI
+1023 S
-1035 VFNHGNYTTSG
+1035 
-1046 KLVQLGT
+1046 
-1053 VDIAKNKDAI
+1053 
-1063 TLDVAKDG
+1063 
-1071 TPIVRV
+1071 
-1077 GSRTIPNG
+1077 
-1085 ELQQILY
+1085 
-1092 VDKNGK
+1092 
-1098 ESKVK
+1098 
-1103 PTAAGKYKVKVSYT
+1103 
-1117 NSNLENKLEGA
+1117 
-1128 EKEFAITSGGSSGS
+1128 SGGSSSGS

-1156 GGAATTPSKD
+1156 GGAANTPSKD

-1212 AGVDATVNVAKD
+1212 VGVDATVNVAKD

-1252 AQITA
+1252 AQITE
-1257 AAGTKDVAIT
+1257 AAGTKDVEIT
-1267 TKTVDANGKTVREVT
+1267 MKTVDANGKIVREVT

-1295 VVAIDPKTGEKT
+1295 VVAVDPKTGEKT

-1316 AADGSLALD
+1316 AADGSLALN

-1351 RPERS
+1351 RPEKS
-1356 KANIA
+1356 KANLA
-1361 AGKKTKLSLDDALN
+1361 VGKKTTLSLDDALN

-1422 TVRMN
+1422 TVRMK

>member
-26 VPGGLLAPETVYAEE
+26 VPGGLLTPETVYAADES
-41 AGTEGVGGAG
+41 GTTESNVKLSSDNVATYFALSDQPIVAVTLNESTVTKVNGPLVNCVKEGTGVIDEKSYGKLTITFKDSTDKDDVEKNNLEVGKEYNVYINVDGKG
-51 NSEGEATD
+51 
-59 TRTVL
+59 TVL
-64 NEENIGQYIGLGSS
+64 AAADQPVKLGK
-78 VISVNSKAETAVGV
+78 VTVYEDLGDNAILTYKDGADDKTGVTDLTNKEFKNDVGISVSDGATISTSSTVGSNTSVTIPRGNIVSGSLPVALYVKKDNTTYAKIVTLNFAQKAAPSEMTGTASITTEKDGAISKLVIGDTVKAKYEGSDAKSLKYQWYRVPAAGDEAVKIEGATEASYTLTA
-92 NVHYL
+92 
-97 TKTGWSE
+97 
-104 EKYGKC
+104 
-110 VVKYRNVGG
+110 
-119 SEWINPTFQVGES
+119 
-132 YDVYVNVDDK
+132 DDK
-142 GTELAAAKELIKIG
+142 GCKM
-156 TVKVYEDWESKDYY
+156 KVVIS
-170 LQCKDGE
+170 
-177 SGEPLV
+177 
-183 MDENYGTFDKGTND
+183 
-197 FKNQMINDAIILA
+197 DATL
-210 PDGMKISTTVDGE
+210 S
-223 YTSKVI
+223 
-229 IPREKLLGG
+229 G
-238 SKGMDIFAK
+238 SK
-247 IDSQPQIYAK
+247 
-257 NVHVYFKLLNG
+257 
-268 DEKRI
+268 E
-273 SGSVELAGEAIIGKT
+273 
-288 LKASV
+288 
-293 TSDDKDTTYQY
+293 
-304 RFVRE
+304 
-309 KDGKEEVA
+309 
-317 QAFGQ
+317 
-322 SDSYTITKDDV
+322 
-333 GCTIKVI
+333 
-340 VTATTENMVGEL
+340 ATTEAV
-352 VSDATAIVKKKVCDA
+352 VKM
-367 PTFGEN
+367 
-373 CFDEATRT
+373 
-381 LTATVT
+381 
-387 DGITAAQLEYSLD
+387 
-400 GGNTWVNGNVEN
+400 
-412 SILTVDGTS
+412 
-421 AALKLPA
+421 
-428 QAYNANAIQIRV
+428 
-440 AETDDTEA
+440 
-448 SKEAL
+448 
-453 YENAIARKGVNLA
+453 KGVNL
-466 EAKVSL
+466 ETAKVTL
-472 TDDNKTAFTYTGKPV
+472 NDAADKNEFTYTGT
-487 FDADSVTVVYGE
+487 SVITSVKVASGE
-499 NKTLNASAYKV
+499 TTLEESKYKV
-510 YYTDSTATEAGT
+510 CYTNSTATEAGT

-537 VPASEDSEDCYGST
+537 VPASEDSEDCYGSKSVD
-551 TLEFNITAA
+551 FSIKAITVDETNKNSYIEYAG
-560 KVTTTEELQKYVNF
+560 LQNL
-574 GEIPTL
+574 TL
-580 TYNKQNQSD
+580 TYNGEDQWDNIFAVISSKNTKLVPEDELDVVFKKQNDSSQ
-589 TVCEKVTIKKEY
+589 KNY
-601 EKDTAIT
+601 L
-608 SISFKKE
+608 
-615 NEDDDVDM
+615 DDIVD
-623 IGAGTYDVYVG
+623 AGTYDVYVG
-634 LAGNYET
+634 IYLDNIKTT
-641 EDPVKIDTVTIAPY
+641 EPVQIGTVTVDPHQ
-655 ETKASD
+655 TDASA
-661 ITVEGNASTYYG
+661 IKVVGNESTYYG
-673 GEVLYQKM
+673 GTVLHK
-681 NVNDLLDWE
+681 NVDVTDSLMQGQL
-690 KVKLTYKQVENGNGD
+690 VTLTYKQVKDGNGND
-705 KVTDAEAFEKA
+705 VVKEASEAA
-716 PENAG
+716 PVNAG
-721 KYDIY
+721 TYDIY
-726 VAYIDDDL
+726 AAYTKDP
-734 NCKNL
+734 NCTAL

-765 SGDDKEQS
+765 KDATEEQS
-773 IDLKAIV
+773 IDLTAIV
-780 NELTCTGVD
+780 DKLTCTGVD
-789 QTIKANVTSDDGYFA
+789 QTIKANVTSDDDYFT

-809 YADGVIKVK
+809 YEGGVIKVK
-818 LDTAKTS
+818 LDTAKTN

-839 GNSFNNYKV
+839 KNSFNNYKV

-877 GKVPE
+877 GKVPK

-891 EGLDLTKK
+891 ENLDLTKK
-899 TDAEIASAC
+899 TDAEIKSAC
-908 LEKYGNSNWAFG
+908 LEKYGDSNWAFG

-956 DVIVVEPKKIEQTA
+956 DVIVVKPKEIGQTS
-970 DFNGILSLG
+970 DFGGILSLG
-979 TASFAYNF
+979 TASLAYNF

-1008 GDYDVVIKKG
+1008 GDYEVVIKKG

-1035 VFNHGNYTTSG
+1035 AFNHGNYTTSG

-1071 TPIVRV
+1071 TPIVKV
-1077 GSRTIPNG
+1077 GSRTIPNK

-1092 VDKNGK
+1092 VD
-1098 ESKVK
+1098 ESGAESGVK

-1128 EKEFAITSGGSSGS
+1128 VKEFTITSGGSSGNTS
-1142 SSSGGSTSGGSSAG
+1142 VVSPSGGSSAG

-1295 VVAIDPKTGEKT
+1295 VVAVDPKTGEKT

>member
-26 VPGGLLAPETVYAEE
+26 VPGGLLAPETVYAADAEDGDATTTPSE
-41 AGTEGVGGAG
+41 NDSTSETKVTLTADNLRSFFSLNQKAILLIRSDGTIAEGPAVVHAETDADEKNTQTWYGGYTLSYKTIGESPEDIDKDFKAGTNYDV
-51 NSEGEATD
+51 
-59 TRTVL
+59 
-64 NEENIGQYIGLGSS
+64 Y
-78 VISVNSKAETAVGV
+78 ISVNGGTRVNATTDALKLGTVTAYTLFDTDQKLTYKDSSDQTTSVKDDALENTTFKGNVTISAEDGYTVCDSADGNFGETITVTKPEIPGAYGVPVFVKQSDNDTIYARWTILTFGKESQDTPDTKKEATGTVTITGTATV
-92 NVHYL
+92 
-97 TKTGWSE
+97 E
-104 EKYGKC
+104 EKLIASYADGNIEEGNIAYKW
-110 VVKYRNVGG
+110 YRIPVSDGTDSTPVEIDG
-119 SEWINPTFQVGES
+119 ATAEAYTLTTDDIGCKIKVEVSDKSETV
-132 YDVYVNVDDK
+132 
-142 GTELAAAKELIKIG
+142 TG
-156 TVKVYEDWESKDYY
+156 TVASEVSAVVAKKDY
-170 LQCKDGE
+170 K
-177 SGEPLV
+177 
-183 MDENYGTFDKGTND
+183 
-197 FKNQMINDAIILA
+197 
-210 PDGMKISTTVDGE
+210 
-223 YTSKVI
+223 
-229 IPREKLLGG
+229 
-238 SKGMDIFAK
+238 
-247 IDSQPQIYAK
+247 
-257 NVHVYFKLLNG
+257 
-268 DEKRI
+268 
-273 SGSVELAGEAIIGKT
+273 GEAPK
-288 LKASV
+288 
-293 TSDDKDTTYQY
+293 
-304 RFVRE
+304 
-309 KDGKEEVA
+309 
-317 QAFGQ
+317 
-322 SDSYTITKDDV
+322 
-333 GCTIKVI
+333 
-340 VTATTENMVGEL
+340 
-352 VSDATAIVKKKVCDA
+352 
-367 PTFGEN
+367 FGEN
-373 CFDEATRT
+373 CFDKAART
-381 LTATVT
+381 LTATVANGT
-387 DGITAAQLEYSLD
+387 TAAQLEYSLD

-421 AALKLPA
+421 AALKLTA

-448 SKEAL
+448 SEAAT
-453 YENAIARKGVNLA
+453 YTTAIPRKGVDLLTATVKINNAA
-466 EAKVSL
+466 E
-472 TDDNKTAFTYTGKPV
+472 TEFTYTGKDV
-487 FDADSVTVVYGE
+487 ITSVAVDGLDGT
-499 NKTLNASAYKV
+499 KYKV
-510 YYTDSTATEAGT
+510 YYTDSKATEAGT

-537 VPASEDSEDCYGST
+537 VPASEDSEDCYDSKSVDFSIKAIMVDETNKDSYIEYAG
-551 TLEFNITAA
+551 LKN
-560 KVTTTEELQKYVNF
+560 L
-574 GEIPTL
+574 TL
-580 TYNKQNQSD
+580 TYNGNGQCD
-589 TVCEKVTIKKEY
+589 DDFFDAVY
-601 EKDTAIT
+601 PKDQELIPEWE
-608 SISFKKE
+608 ILFKKTTDQTGKYL
-615 NEDDDVDM
+615 DDIVD
-623 IGAGTYDVYVG
+623 AGTYNVYVG
-634 LAGNYET
+634 IDLKNIKTT
-641 EDPVKIDTVTIAPY
+641 EPVQIGTVTVDKY
-655 ETKASD
+655 KTDASA
-661 ITVEGNASTYYG
+661 IKVVGNESTYYG
-673 GEVLYQKM
+673 GTVLHKNMDVTDPLMKGQF
-681 NVNDLLDWE
+681 VT
-690 KVKLTYKQVENGNGD
+690 LTYKQVKDGNGNAVD
-705 KVTDAEAFEKA
+705 KDASEAA
-716 PENAG
+716 PVNAG
-721 KYDIY
+721 TYDIY
-726 VAYIDDDL
+726 AAYTNDP
-734 NCKNL
+734 NCTVL
-739 DATKTGAQIV
+739 DATKTDEQIV
-749 ITKADKKV
+749 ITKVDKNV

-765 SGDDKEQS
+765 KDATEEQS
-773 IDLKAIV
+773 IDLTAIV
-780 NELTCTGVD
+780 NELKCAELDNSITAD
-789 QTIKANVTSDDGYFA
+789 VTSKDDYFA
-804 ADGLK
+804 ADSLK

-818 LDTAKTS
+818 LDTAKTGS
-825 NLPDNTKATIHVDF
+825 LTDNTKATIHVDF
-839 GNSFNNYKV
+839 GNRFNNYKV

-855 ITTKKVANIT
+855 ITTKTVANIT

-877 GKVPE
+877 GKVPK

-891 EGLDLTKK
+891 ENLDLTKK
-899 TDAEIASAC
+899 TDAEIKSAC
-908 LEKYGNSNWAFG
+908 LEKYGDSNWAFG

-948 SKCYGEIT
+948 STCYGEIT

-1035 VFNHGNYTTSG
+1035 AFNHGNYTTSG

-1071 TPIVRV
+1071 TPIVTV

-1128 EKEFAITSGGSSGS
+1128 EKEFTITSGGSSGGS
-1142 SSSGGSTSGGSSAG
+1142 SSVVSPSGGSSVG

-1237 QTATDKQTAISAATV
+1237 QTATDKQTAILAATV

-1295 VVAIDPKTGEKT
+1295 VVAVDPKTGEKT

>member
-26 VPGGLLAPETVYAEE
+26 VPGGLLAPETVYAADENTTVDSEQVTLSDKNVTDYFTLSDQPIVAVTLNGQSVTALKGPVVKCVKEGTSVIDGKLYGKLTTTFKDSDEKDVEINNLEVGKKYTVYINVDGNGTVLAAADKPVRLGEVTVYKDLGDNATLTYKDGSDDTVGVTDLTGKEFKNDVVISVSEGATISTSSTVGADTSVTIPRGNIVSGSISVVLYVKKGETTYAKIVELKFAQKTAITGMVSITDDKENGISKLTVGDTVKAKYDGSDAKSLKYQWYRVPAKGE
-41 AGTEGVGGAG
+41 AEAIESATGETYTVTTADLGCTLKVVVSDADLSGIQDATTKVAVAKKDY
-51 NSEGEATD
+51 EGEAP
-59 TRTVL
+59 
-64 NEENIGQYIGLGSS
+64 
-78 VISVNSKAETAVGV
+78 K
-92 NVHYL
+92 
-97 TKTGWSE
+97 
-104 EKYGKC
+104 
-110 VVKYRNVGG
+110 
-119 SEWINPTFQVGES
+119 FGES
-132 YDVYVNVDDK
+132 
-142 GTELAAAKELIKIG
+142 
-156 TVKVYEDWESKDYY
+156 
-170 LQCKDGE
+170 
-177 SGEPLV
+177 
-183 MDENYGTFDKGTND
+183 
-197 FKNQMINDAIILA
+197 
-210 PDGMKISTTVDGE
+210 
-223 YTSKVI
+223 
-229 IPREKLLGG
+229 
-238 SKGMDIFAK
+238 
-247 IDSQPQIYAK
+247 
-257 NVHVYFKLLNG
+257 
-268 DEKRI
+268 
-273 SGSVELAGEAIIGKT
+273 
-288 LKASV
+288 
-293 TSDDKDTTYQY
+293 
-304 RFVRE
+304 
-309 KDGKEEVA
+309 
-317 QAFGQ
+317 
-322 SDSYTITKDDV
+322 
-333 GCTIKVI
+333 
-340 VTATTENMVGEL
+340 
-352 VSDATAIVKKKVCDA
+352 
-367 PTFGEN
+367 

-381 LTATVT
+381 LTATVASGT
-387 DGITAAQLEYSLD
+387 TAAQLEYSLD
-400 GGNTWVNGNVEN
+400 GGTVWTKGDATG
-412 SILTVDGTS
+412 SILTVEGTS
-421 AALKLPA
+421 AKLTLD
-428 QAYNANAIQIRV
+428 ANAYEANKIQIRV
-440 AETDDTEA
+440 AATDDTEA
-448 SKEAL
+448 SEEAT
-453 YENAIARKGVNLA
+453 YTTAIPCKGVDLSTATVKINGAA
-466 EAKVSL
+466 ETSFK
-472 TDDNKTAFTYTGKPV
+472 YTGTDV
-487 FDADSVTVVYGE
+487 ITSVAVEGLDDT
-499 NKTLNASAYKV
+499 KYKV
-510 YYTDSTATEAGT
+510 YYTDSTATAAGT

-537 VPASEDSEDCYGST
+537 VPASEDSEDCYGSKSVAFSI
-551 TLEFNITAA
+551 EAITVDKSTIDNYIAYTGLSNL
-560 KVTTTEELQKYVNF
+560 K
-574 GEIPTL
+574 L
-580 TYNKQNQSD
+580 TYNGEDQWDNIFA
-589 TVCEKVTIKKEY
+589 V
-601 EKDTAIT
+601 
-608 SISFKKE
+608 ISSKNTKLVPEDELDVVFKKQ
-615 NEDDDVDM
+615 DDASQKDYLDDIVD
-623 IGAGTYDVYVG
+623 AGTYNVYVG
-634 LAGNYET
+634 IDLENIKTT
-641 EDPVKIDTVTIAPY
+641 EPVQIGTVTIAPY

-705 KVTDAEAFEKA
+705 KVTDAEASEKA

-726 VAYIDDDL
+726 VAYVDDDL

-757 TAGQLVVN
+757 TVGQLVVN
-765 SGDDKEQS
+765 KDATEEQS
-773 IDLKAIV
+773 IDLTAIV
-780 NELTCTGVD
+780 DKLTCTGVD
-789 QTIKANVTSDDGYFA
+789 QTIKANVTSDDDYFT

-809 YADGVIKVK
+809 YEGGVIKVK

-865 IANATNGILGTY
+865 IANAANGILGTY
-877 GKVPE
+877 GKVPK

-891 EGLDLTKK
+891 DGLELTGK
-899 TDAEIASAC
+899 TGDEIASAC
-908 LEKYGNSNWAFG
+908 LEKYGDSNWAFG

-925 QNGEEVKSIENAG
+925 QNGEEVESIKNAG

-979 TASFAYNF
+979 KASLAYNF

-1008 GDYDVVIKKG
+1008 GDYVVVIKKG
-1018 DSETE
+1018 NSETE
-1023 DASDAGSYGVYI
+1023 DASDAGDYDVYI
-1035 VFNHGNYTTSG
+1035 AFNHGNYTTSG

-1053 VDIAKNKDAI
+1053 VNIAENKDAI

-1071 TPIVRV
+1071 TPIVKV
-1077 GSRTIPNG
+1077 GSRTIPN
-1085 ELQQILY
+1085 EKLQKIQY
-1092 VDKNGK
+1092 FDEKGK
-1098 ESKVK
+1098 ELSVK
-1103 PTAAGKYKVKVSYT
+1103 PTAAGKYTVKVWYT
-1117 NSNLENKLEGA
+1117 NSNLENELEGA
-1128 EKEFAITSGGSSGS
+1128 VKEFTITSGGSSGNTT
-1142 SSSGGSTSGGSSAG
+1142 GGSTSGGSSVG
-1156 GGAATTPSKD
+1156 GGAATTPSKDDTKKD

-1257 AAGTKDVAIT
+1257 AAGTKDVEIT

-1295 VVAIDPKTGEKT
+1295 VVAVDPKTGEKT

-1334 VTTAEVNALTKE
+1334 VTTAEANALTKE

>member
-41 AGTEGVGGAG
+41 AGTEEAGAAG
-51 NSEGEATD
+51 NNEGEAKD

-64 NEENIGQYIGLGSS
+64 SEENIGQYIGLGSS
-78 VISVNSKAETAVGV
+78 VISVNSKAGTAVGV

-97 TKTGWSE
+97 TQTGWSE

-183 MDENYGTFDKGTND
+183 MDENYGTFDKETND
-197 FKNQMINDAIILA
+197 FKNQLINDAIILA

-229 IPREKLLGG
+229 IPREKLSGG

-247 IDSQPQIYAK
+247 IDSQQQIYAK
-257 NVHVYFKLLNG
+257 NVHVYFKLLSV

-340 VTATTENMVGEL
+340 VTATTENIVGEL

-527 TAVGDYKLWI
+527 IAVGDYKLWI
-537 VPASEDSEDCYGST
+537 VPASEDSEDCYGSKSVD
-551 TLEFNITAA
+551 FSIKAITVDETNKDSYIEYAGL
-560 KVTTTEELQKYVNF
+560 KNL
-574 GEIPTL
+574 TL
-580 TYNKQNQSD
+580 TYNGNGQCD
-589 TVCEKVTIKKEY
+589 DDFFDAVY
-601 EKDTAIT
+601 PKDQELIPEWE
-608 SISFKKE
+608 ILFKKTTDQTGKYL
-615 NEDDDVDM
+615 DDIVD
-623 IGAGTYDVYVG
+623 AGTYNVY
-634 LAGNYET
+634 
-641 EDPVKIDTVTIAPY
+641 VKIDQENIK
-655 ETKASD
+655 TKEPVQVGTAEINKYQPNVDD
-661 ITVEGNASTYYG
+661 IVVLNQNQTYTGSKIDAEMESCY
-673 GEVLYQKM
+673 Y
-681 NVNDLLDWE
+681 LLDE
-690 KVKLTYKQVENGNGD
+690 SKVKITYKQDGQDV
-705 KVTDAEAFEKA
+705 AE
-716 PENAG
+716 PINAG
-721 KYDIY
+721 TYDIY
-726 VAYIDDDL
+726 VAYTGDD
-734 NCKNL
+734 NCEAL
-739 DATKTGAQIV
+739 DVT
-749 ITKADKKV
+749 DKKSTLTIDKATDHSAFSPIV
-757 TAGQLVVN
+757 VKTTTA
-765 SGDDKEQS
+765 E
-773 IDLKAIV
+773 
-780 NELTCTGVD
+780 ELTCELADSITNWTNGTQD
-789 QTIKANVTSDDGYFA
+789 QITADSVTLTPTESCKDYITD
-804 ADGLK
+804 LK
-809 YADGVIKVK
+809 YDVDKKQITFK
-818 LDTAKTS
+818 LSDAGKDLTAQTEF
-825 NLPDNTKATIHVDF
+825 AIHVDF
-839 GNSFNNYKV
+839 GNSFTNYNV
-848 AFDIPVV
+848 AFDLPVI
-855 ITTKKVANIT
+855 ITDKTPVDISIKENVSNLIYDGNAKTISYEVKQGQTTISDTTGKLNVTITKNGETAEIKDAGTYVVTAEYKDDDKYGKLIQEITVAPEKISTADELKKYFKIGDLNLTYDMTDHADAIFDAVGIVENSGIEYNDYDVRIEGDTVNAGDAISVSINTWGGNYYTDGYIALGNVTISQGKITLKVTADAKGTPTITVGDKT
-865 IANATNGILGTY
+865 IANDACELKYYDNAGKELAAKPTAPGTY
-877 GKVPE
+877 KVKVTYTDEKNLTAPAE
-882 QLTFTISGV
+882 GEATFTISG
-891 EGLDLTKK
+891 
-899 TDAEIASAC
+899 
-908 LEKYGNSNWAFG
+908 GN
-920 CTIHN
+920 
-925 QNGEEVKSIENAG
+925 
-938 TYSVHVTYWD
+938 
-948 SKCYGEIT
+948 
-956 DVIVVEPKKIEQTA
+956 
-970 DFNGILSLG
+970 
-979 TASFAYNF
+979 
-987 ENQYDAI
+987 
-994 KKLVQLD
+994 
-1001 AKDGVGS
+1001 
-1008 GDYDVVIKKG
+1008 
-1018 DSETE
+1018 
-1023 DASDAGSYGVYI
+1023 
-1035 VFNHGNYTTSG
+1035 TT
-1046 KLVQLGT
+1046 
-1053 VDIAKNKDAI
+1053 
-1063 TLDVAKDG
+1063 
-1071 TPIVRV
+1071 
-1077 GSRTIPNG
+1077 
-1085 ELQQILY
+1085 
-1092 VDKNGK
+1092 
-1098 ESKVK
+1098 
-1103 PTAAGKYKVKVSYT
+1103 
-1117 NSNLENKLEGA
+1117 
-1128 EKEFAITSGGSSGS
+1128 
-1142 SSSGGSTSGGSSAG
+1142 GGSTSGGSSAG
-1156 GGAATTPSKD
+1156 GGAATTPS
-1166 DTKKDDTK
+1166 KDDTK

-1204 KIELKNDT
+1204 KIELKNDA
-1212 AGVDATVNVAKD
+1212 AGVDATVNVEKD

-1252 AQITA
+1252 AQITE
-1257 AAGTKDVAIT
+1257 AAGTKDVEIT

-1295 VVAIDPKTGEKT
+1295 VVAVDPKTGEKT

-1334 VTTAEVNALTKE
+1334 VTTAEANALTKE

>member
-41 AGTEGVGGAG
+41 TGTEGASGSSA
-51 NSEGEATD
+51 GEATGAD
-59 TRTVL
+59 GSQSEGKVILTEANVTDYFRLMSDYVAIPKSEDAKVIWGYSLKHANDGATYVGTPTFTLKNENDEVADLSQLKSETTYTV
-64 NEENIGQYIGLGSS
+64 YVS
-78 VISVNSKAETAVGV
+78 VT
-92 NVHYL
+92 
-97 TKTGWSE
+97 
-104 EKYGKC
+104 
-110 VVKYRNVGG
+110 GG
-119 SEWINPTFQVGES
+119 SGVEDTTSVKLGTVTAYTEFADALTYKNGADGDGITSISGKYFTK
-132 YDVYVNVDDK
+132 DVYVSAGDGATVGRSVAELGETYKEAYPVDYFTNADNQ
-142 GTELAAAKELIKIG
+142 
-156 TVKVYEDWESKDYY
+156 SKDTA
-170 LQCKDGE
+170 G
-177 SGEPLV
+177 SGVTLLIQKAGKIYIKEV
-183 MDENYGTFDKGTND
+183 
-197 FKNQMINDAIILA
+197 MINFTRTPEISDFSVSGDSVKDVSATLSVTFNKAGKAYYVVKTDEAADITAEQIKSDNDKKDVNALTADTAQQIAVDSLKANTSYHVYIAAEDSYENLSDVQHVTFTTAKTAIAGNAKLIGDATIGSELTA
-210 PDGMKISTTVDGE
+210 SVEDGAEGVSYKYEFVRVAADQTETTVQ
-223 YTSKVI
+223 
-229 IPREKLLGG
+229 
-238 SKGMDIFAK
+238 A
-247 IDSQPQIYAK
+247 
-257 NVHVYFKLLNG
+257 
-268 DEKRI
+268 
-273 SGSVELAGEAIIGKT
+273 
-288 LKASV
+288 AS
-293 TSDDKDTTYQY
+293 
-304 RFVRE
+304 E
-309 KDGKEEVA
+309 NA
-317 QAFGQ
+317 
-322 SDSYTITKDDV
+322 SYTITKEDK
-333 GCTIKVI
+333 GSQIKVI
-340 VTATTENMVGEL
+340 VTADDYSGTLEESTANVTAVKVTEDKVKDYVDYTDITEGLIYNGE
-352 VSDATAIVKKKVCDA
+352 DQT
-367 PTFGEN
+367 
-373 CFDEATRT
+373 
-381 LTATVT
+381 
-387 DGITAAQLEYSLD
+387 
-400 GGNTWVNGNVEN
+400 
-412 SILTVDGTS
+412 
-421 AALKLPA
+421 
-428 QAYNANAIQIRV
+428 
-440 AETDDTEA
+440 
-448 SKEAL
+448 
-453 YENAIARKGVNLA
+453 
-466 EAKVSL
+466 
-472 TDDNKTAFTYTGKPV
+472 
-487 FDADSVTVVYGE
+487 DSVGKTVKIKEKYADE
-499 NKTLNASAYKV
+499 IELSDFYLTKS
-510 YYTDSTATEAGT
+510 
-522 NTVAP
+522 
-527 TAVGDYKLWI
+527 
-537 VPASEDSEDCYGST
+537 SET
-551 TLEFNITAA
+551 QKAEF
-560 KVTTTEELQKYVNF
+560 
-574 GEIPTL
+574 
-580 TYNKQNQSD
+580 
-589 TVCEKVTIKKEY
+589 
-601 EKDTAIT
+601 
-608 SISFKKE
+608 
-615 NEDDDVDM
+615 
-623 IGAGTYDVYVG
+623 IGAGTYDVYVA

-641 EDPVKIDTVTIAPY
+641 DKPVKIGTATIARY
-655 ETKASD
+655 ETKASA
-661 ITVEGNASTYYG
+661 IKVEGNKSTYYG
-673 GEVLYQKM
+673 GTVLYKNMDVTDPLKKGQF
-681 NVNDLLDWE
+681 VT
-690 KVKLTYKQVENGNGD
+690 LTYKQIKDGNGNAVD
-705 KVTDAEAFEKA
+705 KEASEAA
-716 PENAG
+716 PVNAG
-721 KYDIY
+721 TYDIY
-726 VAYIDDDL
+726 AAYTKDP
-734 NCKNL
+734 NCTAL

-765 SGDDKEQS
+765 RGDDKEQS

-780 NELTCTGVD
+780 KELTCSGVD
-789 QTIKANVTSDDGYFA
+789 QTITADVTSEDDYFA
-804 ADGLK
+804 ADSLK

-818 LDTAKTS
+818 LDTAKTG

-855 ITTKKVANIT
+855 ITTKTVANIT

-891 EGLDLTKK
+891 EDLDLREK

-908 LEKYGNSNWAFG
+908 LKKYGDSNWAFG

-948 SKCYGEIT
+948 STCYGEIT
-956 DVIVVEPKKIEQTA
+956 DVIVVKPKEIGQAA
-970 DFNGILSLG
+970 DFSGILSLG
-979 TASFAYNF
+979 KASLAYNF
-987 ENQYDAI
+987 ENQCDAI

-1001 AKDGVGS
+1001 AEDGVGS

-1035 VFNHGNYTTSG
+1035 AFNHGNYTTSG

-1053 VDIAKNKDAI
+1053 VDIAKNKDVI

-1071 TPIVRV
+1071 TPIVKV
-1077 GSRTIPNG
+1077 GSRTIPNE

-1128 EKEFAITSGGSSGS
+1128 EKEFTITSGGSSGS

-1257 AAGTKDVAIT
+1257 AAGTKDVEIT

-1295 VVAIDPKTGEKT
+1295 VVAVDPKTGEKT

-1334 VTTAEVNALTKE
+1334 VTTAEANALTKE